1 MARKSFYVVKRGRRC
16 GTFYNWEECFSQVD
30 RFPNASYKGYATYEE
45 ALSEWEKH
53 LSARDSSS
61 SSRHVQPH
69 VCVQEQMFPEGHN
82 LLEDKGTPRETAI
95 KYIFAFV
102 LAEIYQYMHLLQLRV
117 FSAGRGVVADVSSAL
132 FWPSSSLL
140 VLVSPLLLTAWRRV
154 DWQTGSREGG
164 IRGRSLDLLVEDEL
178 VAGGGGSGSR
188 GGGICPAHW
197 RSWGRERDR
206 TCGVLLGGK
215 ELVEARD

>member
-16 GTFYNWEECFSQVD
+16 DIFYNWEECFSQVD
-30 RFPNASYKGYATYEE
+30 RFPNTSYKGYATYEE

-102 LAEIYQYMHLLQLRV
+102 LGSV
-117 FSAGRGVVADVSSAL
+117 FTILIFLICIVAVFVGLS
-132 FWPSSSLL
+132 
-140 VLVSPLLLTAWRRV
+140 
-154 DWQTGSREGG
+154 
-164 IRGRSLDLLVEDEL
+164 IRGNM
-178 VAGGGGSGSR
+178 
-188 GGGICPAHW
+188 
-197 RSWGRERDR
+197 
-206 TCGVLLGGK
+206 
-215 ELVEARD
+215 